1 MDKISTTL
9 IGSCTNSSYE
19 DMSRAADI
27 AAQAT
32 AQGIKAAVPLLVTPG
47 SEQVRATIERD
58 GQLQSLKDIN
68 ATVLA
73 NACGP
78 CIGQWRRASEAAGVT
93 NTIVTSYNRNFPR
106 RNDGQPTTM
115 NFIASPEIV
124 TAFAL
129 AGRLSFNPVKDTLAG
144 GDGKPFKLNAPKPA
158 PEVPAKNFA
167 RGQSAYISPGEGGQD
182 IELKINADSERL
194 QRLEPWPAW
203 DGGDFLDMP
212 VLLKSKGK
220 TTTDHISPAGPWLR
234 YRGHLDRFSDNMF
247 MGATNAF
254 TGKAGHGKNVLSGE
268 TDQSFAKIA
277 RDYKSRGA
285 RWVVVGDLN
294 YGEGSSR
301 EHAALSPR
309 LLGGAAVIAR
319 SFARIHESNLKK
331 QGLLALT
338 FQSPDDYER
347 IREDDRIS
355 LVGVADLAPG
365 RPVSCIVRHADDST
379 ETLALVHSFSAPQL
393 NWFRAGSALNL
404 FHAA

>member
-1 MDKISTTL
+1 MPL
-9 IGSCTNSSYE
+9 SS
-19 DMSRAADI
+19 
-27 AAQAT
+27 
-32 AQGIKAAVPLLVTPG
+32 VTG
-47 SEQVRATIERD
+47 R
-58 GQLQSLKDIN
+58 LQSLEDIN

-78 CIGQWRRASEAAGVT
+78 CIGQWRRASQAAGAA

-129 AGRLSFNPVKDTLAG
+129 AGRLSFNPLNDTLTGA
-144 GDGKPFKLNAPKPA
+144 DGKPFKLDAPKPA

-167 RGQSAYISPGEGGQD
+167 PGRTAYIAPGDGGQEVGKD
-182 IELKINADSERL
+182 IELKIAADSQRL
-194 QRLEPWPAW
+194 QRLQPWPAW

-234 YRGHLDRFSDNMF
+234 YRGHLDKFSDNMF

-254 TGKAGHGKNVLSGE
+254 TGKAGHGRNVLSGE
-268 TDQSFAKIA
+268 ADQAFSRTA
-277 RDYKSRGA
+277 RDYKACGI
-285 RWVVVGDLN
+285 RWVVVGDFN

-309 LLGGAAVIAR
+309 LLGGVAVIAR
-319 SFARIHESNLKK
+319 SFARIHESNSEK
-331 QGLLALT
+331 A
-338 FQSPDDYER
+338 
-347 IREDDRIS
+347 
-355 LVGVADLAPG
+355 GVAG
-365 RPVSCIVRHADDST
+365 ADIPAS
-379 ETLALVHSFSAPQL
+379 
-393 NWFRAGSALNL
+393 G
-404 FHAA
+404 

>member
-1 MDKISTTL
+1 MAIYLRATGRECMVPLIEQHQDLLVPDAEVEANPEAYYDRVIRLDLSALEPHIVGPHSPDRARPISKFASEIADGGNGFVDKISTTL

-129 AGRLSFNPVKDTLAG
+129 AGRLSFNPVKDTLMPIAKG
-144 GDGKPFKLNAPKPA
+144 FSAWSRGPPGTAAIFSTCRSCSRARARQRPITFRRPVHGFVTGVTSIDSATTCSWVRPMPSRARRAMAKTCCRVKP
-158 PEVPAKNFA
+158 
-167 RGQSAYISPGEGGQD
+167 ISP
-182 IELKINADSERL
+182 L
-194 QRLEPWPAW
+194 QKLPA
-203 DGGDFLDMP
+203 
-212 VLLKSKGK
+212 
-220 TTTDHISPAGPWLR
+220 TTNRAAPAGWWSAISITAKAAAGSMPR
-234 YRGHLDRFSDNMF
+234 SHRG
-247 MGATNAF
+247 
-254 TGKAGHGKNVLSGE
+254 
-268 TDQSFAKIA
+268 
-277 RDYKSRGA
+277 
-285 RWVVVGDLN
+285 
-294 YGEGSSR
+294 
-301 EHAALSPR
+301 
-309 LLGGAAVIAR
+309 
-319 SFARIHESNLKK
+319 
-331 QGLLALT
+331 
-338 FQSPDDYER
+338 
-347 IREDDRIS
+347 
-355 LVGVADLAPG
+355 
-365 RPVSCIVRHADDST
+365 
-379 ETLALVHSFSAPQL
+379 FSAA
-393 NWFRAGSALNL
+393 WR
-404 FHAA
+404 